1 MLDQSDRWKSRNP
14 RKSVKREE
22 EEEERRRRSKR
33 VMERLRGLPRRAA
46 RGGTLLCRFSSTA
59 STSSSSSSS
68 SSSHREVTSS
78 LSRKRY
84 AVVGSGFAGLAVC
97 YNLLRNALS
106 STKAC
111 PIVVDLFDAHGKA
124 GGGASSVA
132 AGLLHPLNTRG
143 NVTWKGKKKK
153 KHKKKKNRKLILLL
167 LLILIMI

>member
-1 MLDQSDRWKSRNP
+1 
-14 RKSVKREE
+14 
-22 EEEERRRRSKR
+22 
-33 VMERLRGLPRRAA
+33 MERLRGLPRRAA

-59 STSSSSSSS
+59 STASTSSSSSSS
-68 SSSHREVTSS
+68 FSSHREVTSS

-153 KHKKKKNRKLILLL
+153 KQKIDFAAAFHIDNDLMRSAYDFFSRGNENFETWNF
-167 LLILIMI
+167 